1 MDFYLQTWGLRKRKL
16 NFIHT
21 VQDFTKEFEFR
32 TSRSGG
38 PGGQNVNK
46 VSSKVELRFHVA
58 NSGLLTEAEKALA
71 QEKLANYLTSE
82 GYLQLICQ
90 EGRSQLANKE
100 SCIKKFYELLKRA
113 FAKQKVRKP
122 TKPSHAARQERL
134 AGKKQQSEKKAG
146 RGRIRPHDY

>member
-1 MDFYLQTWGLRKRKL
+1 
-16 NFIHT
+16 

-58 NSGLLTEAEKALA
+58 NSELLTETQKALIV
-71 QEKLANYLTSE
+71 EKLANYLTNE

-100 SCIKKFYELLKRA
+100 SCIKKFYELLKKA
-113 FAKQKVRKP
+113 FARQKVRRP
-122 TKPSHAARQERL
+122 TKPSRAARQERL
-134 AGKKQQSEKKAG
+134 AGKKQLSEKKTN

>member
-1 MDFYLQTWGLRKRKL
+1 M
-16 NFIHT
+16 
-21 VQDFTKEFEFR
+21 QDFTREFEFR

-38 PGGQNVNK
+38 PGGQHVNK

-58 NSGLLTEAEKALA
+58 NSQLLTEAEKALV
-71 QEKLANYLTSE
+71 QEKLASYITGE

-100 SCIKKFYELLKRA
+100 SCVKKFYELLKRA
-113 FAKQKVRKP
+113 FAKQKARKP

-134 AGKKQQSEKKAG
+134 AGKKQHAEKKAA
-146 RGRIRPHDY
+146 RARIRPHDY

>member
-1 MDFYLQTWGLRKRKL
+1 
-16 NFIHT
+16 

-58 NSGLLTEAEKALA
+58 NSELLTETQKALIV
-71 QEKLANYLTSE
+71 EKLANYLTNE

-90 EGRSQLANKE
+90 EARSQLANKE
-100 SCIKKFYELLKRA
+100 TCIKKFYELLHKAFTRPKIRRA
-113 FAKQKVRKP
+113 TR
-122 TKPSHAARQERL
+122 PSRAARQERL
-134 AGKKQQSEKKAG
+134 TGKKQQAEKKAN
-146 RGRIRPHDY
+146 RSRPSDY

>member
-1 MDFYLQTWGLRKRKL
+1 
-16 NFIHT
+16 

-46 VSSKVELRFHVA
+46 VSSKVELRFHVL
-58 NSGLLTEAEKALA
+58 NSELLTEAEKALI
-71 QEKLANYLTSE
+71 QERLANYLTNE

-90 EGRSQLANKE
+90 EARSQLTNKE
-100 SCIKKFYELLKRA
+100 TCIKKFYELLKRA

-122 TKPSHAARQERL
+122 TRPSHAARQERL
-134 AGKKQQSEKKAG
+134 AGKKQLSEKKSS
-146 RGRIRPHDY
+146 RGRIRPDEY

>member
-1 MDFYLQTWGLRKRKL
+1 
-16 NFIHT
+16 

-58 NSGLLTEAEKALA
+58 NSELLTETQKALIV
-71 QEKLANYLTSE
+71 EKLANYLTNE

-90 EGRSQLANKE
+90 EARSQLANKE
-100 SCIKKFYELLKRA
+100 TCIKKFYDLLQKAFTRPKIRRA
-113 FAKQKVRKP
+113 TR
-122 TKPSHAARQERL
+122 PSRAARQDRL
-134 AGKKQQSEKKAG
+134 TGKKQQAEKKAN
-146 RGRIRPHDY
+146 RSRPSDY

>member
-1 MDFYLQTWGLRKRKL
+1 MLIIIQA
-16 NFIHT
+16 

-32 TSRSGG
+32 VSRSGG

-58 NSGLLTEAEKALA
+58 GSELLTEGEKARI
-71 QEKLANYLTSE
+71 QEKLANHITNE

-100 SCIKKFYELLKRA
+100 TCIKKFYELLRHA
-113 FAKQKVRKP
+113 FTRQKIRRP
-122 TKPSHAARQERL
+122 TKPSRAARQDRL
-134 AGKKQQSEKKAG
+134 TGKKQQSDKKAG
-146 RGRIRPHDY
+146 RSRIRPQDY